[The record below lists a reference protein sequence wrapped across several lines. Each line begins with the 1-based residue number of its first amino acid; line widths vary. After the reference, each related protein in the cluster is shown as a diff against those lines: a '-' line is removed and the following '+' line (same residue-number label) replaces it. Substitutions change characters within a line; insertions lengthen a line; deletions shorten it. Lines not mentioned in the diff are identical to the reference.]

1 MLRIAPAALLCLL
14 PALAAAQS
22 VSMSGSLGDKALL
35 VIDGAP
41 RTVAAGATVSGV
53 KVISVSGSQTVV
65 ELGGKRQ
72 TLVLGGA
79 QVNLGGAA
87 SAGGGTTITLAAGP
101 GGHFISSGTINGRA
115 VRFVV
120 DTGATNVALS
130 EAVARS
136 IGLDFGKGERVLT
149 NTANG
154 QVVAHRVSLR
164 EVRVGDVTVYNVD
177 ATIVPAMMDMVL
189 LGNSFLSRF
198 QMKRDADVLVL
209 EKRF

>member
-1 MLRIAPAALLCLL
+1 MLFLL
-14 PALAAAQS
+14 PAMASAQN

-35 VIDGAP
+35 MIDGAP

-65 ELGGKRQ
+65 EVGGKRQ
-72 TLVLGGA
+72 TLALGGA

-87 SAGGGTTITLAAGP
+87 SAGSGTQIVLAAGP
-101 GGHFISSGTINGRA
+101 GGHFSTGGTINGRS

-120 DTGATNVALS
+120 DTGATNIAIS

-136 IGLDFGKGERVLT
+136 IGLDFSKGERGIAR
-149 NTANG
+149 TANG
-154 QVVAHRVSLR
+154 DVVAHRVTLR
-164 EVRVGDVTVYNVD
+164 EVRIGDVTVYDVA
-177 ATIVPAMMDMVL
+177 ATVVPATMEMVL

-198 QMKRDADVLVL
+198 QMKRDNDQMVL
-209 EKRF
+209 ERRY

>member
-35 VIDGAP
+35 VIDGTP

-87 SAGGGTTITLAAGP
+87 SAGGGTTIRLAAGP
-101 GGHFISSGTINGRA
+101 GGHFVSSGTINGRA

-120 DTGATNVALS
+120 DTGATTVAMS

-136 IGLDFGKGERVLT
+136 IGLDFAKGERGLV

-177 ATIVPAMMDMVL
+177 ATVVPAMMDMVL

>member
-1 MLRIAPAALLCLL
+1 MRCRAALAVLGLL
-14 PALAAAQS
+14 PVLAAAQS

-41 RTVAAGATVSGV
+41 RTVAAGASVSGV

-101 GGHFISSGTINGRA
+101 GGHFVSGGTINGRA

>member
-1 MLRIAPAALLCLL
+1 
-14 PALAAAQS
+14 
-22 VSMSGSLGDKALL
+22 
-35 VIDGAP
+35 
-41 RTVAAGATVSGV
+41 
-53 KVISVSGSQTVV
+53 
-65 ELGGKRQ
+65 
-72 TLVLGGA
+72 
-79 QVNLGGAA
+79 
-87 SAGGGTTITLAAGP
+87 GTTITLAAGP